1 MQTKTVFERTEKKYL
16 ITTTLR
22 DILLEKIADKML
34 PDLYGKSTI
43 CSLYFDTDDFRLI
56 RNSIEKPIYKEKLRL
71 RSYSVPDEYSEV
83 FLELKKKYKGVV
95 YKRRKT
101 MDYISAKE
109 YIYNHKMPD
118 NSQIMK
124 EIDWTM
130 NFYRDLKPKMFIAYD
145 RCAYFGKD
153 DENLRITFDMDLR
166 YRTDNLSLSAGSD
179 GEKVIDESL
188 CIMEIKALKAMPMW
202 LCDMLNELKI
212 YPSSFSKYGTAYRI
226 ISQKNGGYNCA

>member
-1 MQTKTVFERTEKKYL
+1 
-16 ITTTLR
+16 
-22 DILLEKIADKML
+22 
-34 PDLYGKSTI
+34 
-43 CSLYFDTDDFRLI
+43 
-56 RNSIEKPIYKEKLRL
+56 
-71 RSYSVPDEYSEV
+71 
-83 FLELKKKYKGVV
+83 
-95 YKRRKT
+95 
-101 MDYISAKE
+101 
-109 YIYNHKMPD
+109 
-118 NSQIMK
+118 MK

-153 DENLRITFDMDLR
+153 DENLRITFDMNLR

-202 LCDMLNELKI
+202 LCDTLNELKI